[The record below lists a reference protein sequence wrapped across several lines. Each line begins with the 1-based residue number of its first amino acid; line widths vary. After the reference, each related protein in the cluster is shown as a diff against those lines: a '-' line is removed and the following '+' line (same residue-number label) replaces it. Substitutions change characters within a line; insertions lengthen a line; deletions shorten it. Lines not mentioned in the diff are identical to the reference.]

1 MGNWAAQL
9 APGESYRWPMWINFW
24 FSAIAL
30 IACFFFLPET
40 SPGTILHWRA
50 SRIRMKSGDDRYH
63 TKGEVGVAKRT
74 TGAWME
80 RLFVKPITLNFKEP
94 IVLVL
99 NSYLALVY
107 ALLFAALESFRIVYV
122 DIYGFTPGQES
133 LTFIAPFV
141 GFVLSQAIYF
151 AWYQKYQEPEFEQGT
166 MKPERRLLP
175 AFCAAF
181 TIPIGLFWF
190 GWSAQAKVHPA
201 MPIIGGKPIYLC
213 APRWTQLIL
222 VPTTGAFLGPSTL
235 CLFAATLNYL
245 PDAYP
250 EVASTVLAG
259 KLLEQL
265 VAHRR

>member
-1 MGNWAAQL
+1 
-9 APGESYRWPMWINFW
+9 
-24 FSAIAL
+24 
-30 IACFFFLPET
+30 
-40 SPGTILHWRA
+40 
-50 SRIRMKSGDDRYH
+50 MKSGDDRYH

-122 DIYGFTPGQES
+122 DIYGFTPGQEG

-201 MPIIGGKPIYLC
+201 MPIIGGKSIYLC
-213 APRWTQLIL
+213 APRWTQLTL
-222 VPTTGAFLGPSTL
+222 VSTTGAFLGPSTL